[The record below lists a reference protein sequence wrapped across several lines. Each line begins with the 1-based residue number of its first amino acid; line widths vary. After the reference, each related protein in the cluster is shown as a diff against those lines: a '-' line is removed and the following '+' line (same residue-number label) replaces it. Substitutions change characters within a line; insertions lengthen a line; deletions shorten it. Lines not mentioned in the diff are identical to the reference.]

1 MNGAAFET
9 GLTVVCDVK
18 PGIDPRPLLA
28 RSWNRQWLDFV
39 TFTAYKNS
47 RFSLKRHSA
56 FRTGAKI
63 CLSKNNTLGLGALK
77 RLERESF

>member
-39 TFTAYKNS
+39 TFTAHKK
-47 RFSLKRHSA
+47 F
-56 FRTGAKI
+56 KI
-63 CLSKNNTLGLGALK
+63 YLSENNTLGLGALK
-77 RLERESF
+77 RLERENF